1 MMIQI
6 AIFELIRVS
15 SIITCV
21 NQIIEK
27 LFANFFAAVAD

>member
-1 MMIQI
+1 MIQI

-27 LFANFFAAVAD
+27 SFAKFLAAVAD